1 MSIMNYNEWF
11 HKYHAYLKGTRKN
24 VTSYNDTKWNTI
36 SERYDTLIDLMSGLL
51 DDQPF
56 NVVGNYTGFQ
66 QLTELMERSNYAYD
80 DIDHS
85 LANTY
90 RTTLQNAMSR
100 MLVNTHCVIANYRFD
115 DKRHV
120 SHDKYGH
127 YYIVDVPFDQL
138 HFGERDEFVRQK
150 LHAFYETESTYFMP
164 SDRFLSNEISKILGF
179 TVICCTNGFMS
190 DDWSVGISEQGFRF
204 KIGWKYS
211 SDVTFTI
218 YKLDESSVM
227 DIVIP
232 INKMKRTILI
242 VAIALMSMMSMAQS
256 IVGDWMT
263 VDDKTGQN
271 FSVVRI
277 YQGPDGLYYGKV
289 AKILMGPQD
298 VVCVKCE
305 DEDKDKPIQDLVII
319 RGMHM
324 EKGELRGG
332 KVLDPNNGK
341 FYYGKIYL
349 KGGNLV
355 LRGSLDKAGLFG
367 RNQTWVPAQ

>member
-80 DIDHS
+80 DIDRS

-90 RTTLQNAMSR
+90 RMTLQNAMSR

-164 SDRFLSNEISKILGF
+164 SDRFLSNETG
-179 TVICCTNGFMS
+179 CC
-190 DDWSVGISEQGFRF
+190 
-204 KIGWKYS
+204 
-211 SDVTFTI
+211 VTFH
-218 YKLDESSVM
+218 
-227 DIVIP
+227 
-232 INKMKRTILI
+232 LI
-242 VAIALMSMMSMAQS
+242 
-256 IVGDWMT
+256 DWNDNIHHAGFIQL
-263 VDDKTGQN
+263 VD
-271 FSVVRI
+271 
-277 YQGPDGLYYGKV
+277 
-289 AKILMGPQD
+289 
-298 VVCVKCE
+298 CE
-305 DEDKDKPIQDLVII
+305 CYI
-319 RGMHM
+319 R
-324 EKGELRGG
+324 
-332 KVLDPNNGK
+332 
-341 FYYGKIYL
+341 
-349 KGGNLV
+349 
-355 LRGSLDKAGLFG
+355 
-367 RNQTWVPAQ
+367 